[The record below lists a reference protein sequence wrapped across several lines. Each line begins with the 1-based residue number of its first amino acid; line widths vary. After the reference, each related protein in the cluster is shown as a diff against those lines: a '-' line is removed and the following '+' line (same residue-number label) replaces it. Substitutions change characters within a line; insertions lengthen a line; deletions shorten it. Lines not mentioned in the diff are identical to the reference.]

1 MDIETGELICPK
13 CKHKKMNKATNWI
26 SRKSVINQNIH
37 MQWIFYHSYFGKKY
51 ECFFLI
57 HKCCKGD
64 NLNCCRSILRCL
76 FIFFLSLFIFFIWP
90 IFLLCDVIYYF
101 CKKNEIFYCILGEA
115 TEVKD
120 INEYIKNMGYDN
132 YTKEYYMKEEI
143 KKLFKCS
150 KCSWS
155 SNNFLDFMNQNTNS
169 EVDTTITPINSL
181 EQGEI
186 IAVHFTTANLKIN
199 YSIPCSASDIFST
212 VVQKLYEEYPDY
224 KNKDCFFYV
233 MEEF

>member
-1 MDIETGELICPK
+1 M
-13 CKHKKMNKATNWI
+13 
-26 SRKSVINQNIH
+26 
-37 MQWIFYHSYFGKKY
+37 
-51 ECFFLI
+51 
-57 HKCCKGD
+57 
-64 NLNCCRSILRCL
+64 
-76 FIFFLSLFIFFIWP
+76 
-90 IFLLCDVIYYF
+90 
-101 CKKNEIFYCILGEA
+101 
-115 TEVKD
+115 KD

-186 IAVHFTTANLKIN
+186 IAGHFTTQI
-199 YSIPCSASDIFST
+199 
-212 VVQKLYEEYPDY
+212 
-224 KNKDCFFYV
+224 
-233 MEEF
+233 

>member
-1 MDIETGELICPK
+1 M
-13 CKHKKMNKATNWI
+13 
-26 SRKSVINQNIH
+26 
-37 MQWIFYHSYFGKKY
+37 
-51 ECFFLI
+51 
-57 HKCCKGD
+57 
-64 NLNCCRSILRCL
+64 
-76 FIFFLSLFIFFIWP
+76 
-90 IFLLCDVIYYF
+90 
-101 CKKNEIFYCILGEA
+101 GEA

-224 KNKDCFFYV
+224 KNKDCFFLCNGRV
-233 MEEF
+233 LDLNMNMKQNEIKTGNTIIVSMINDNDPLVKI

>member
-1 MDIETGELICPK
+1 MLTKLP
-13 CKHKKMNKATNWI
+13 
-26 SRKSVINQNIH
+26 S
-37 MQWIFYHSYFGKKY
+37 
-51 ECFFLI
+51 
-57 HKCCKGD
+57 
-64 NLNCCRSILRCL
+64 L
-76 FIFFLSLFIFFIWP
+76 FISFFLSLFIAFIWP

-101 CKKNEIFYCILGEA
+101 CKKNEIFYCILGEE

-120 INEYIKNMGYDN
+120 LNEYIKNMGYDN

-224 KNKDCFFYV
+224 KNKDCFFLCNGRV
-233 MEEF
+233 LDLNMNMKQNEIKTGNTIIVSMINDNDPLVQI